1 MAREA
6 FVVGAWCG
14 HAMPGTVALRC
25 YYAPAVAVLNTGANT
40 VWANSSGVVGVV
52 LAAVRASCTIS
63 FSSFRLWVI
72 SM

>member
-14 HAMPGTVALRC
+14 HAMAGTVALRC
-25 YYAPAVAVLNTGANT
+25 YYAPAMNTGANT